1 MKNIVENIDL
11 KEIEKKTWRSTLEDG
26 LLDIYFGMLVL
37 SIGIGITLGDL
48 LPEPFD
54 SLLPIILMIIGL
66 ILFLLGKKFITQP
79 RLGVVKFG
87 LRPKSRKLKTVLVLS
102 INSIILLI
110 LFIVRIVNPD
120 FRLLLPNYIEGLI
133 IGLLFITVPLC
144 FAAFFL
150 QYERLYYIA
159 VLVGLSFFLSDLL
172 AIIIPEPFD
181 ALAAFSITSSVIIFL
196 GIISLVKF
204 FRKYPLSK
212 EENN

>member
-1 MKNIVENIDL
+1 
-11 KEIEKKTWRSTLEDG
+11 
-26 LLDIYFGMLVL
+26 
-37 SIGIGITLGDL
+37 
-48 LPEPFD
+48 
-54 SLLPIILMIIGL
+54 MIIGL

-79 RLGVVKFG
+79 RLGVVKFA
-87 LRPKSRKLKTVLVLS
+87 LKAKSRKLKTVLVLS

-110 LFIVRIVNPD
+110 LFIVRIANPD

-144 FAAFFL
+144 FAAYFL

-172 AIIIPEPFD
+172 SIILPEPFD
-181 ALAAFSITSSVIIFL
+181 ALAAFSITSSVIMFL